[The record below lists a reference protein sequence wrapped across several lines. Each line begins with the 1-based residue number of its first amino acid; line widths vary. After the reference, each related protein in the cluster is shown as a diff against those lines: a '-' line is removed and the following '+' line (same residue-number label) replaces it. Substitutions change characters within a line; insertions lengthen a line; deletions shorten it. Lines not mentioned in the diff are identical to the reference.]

1 MLTVLISTYLTRI
14 VVVCTRMK
22 PCAHELK
29 IHYAHNTYVNKQS
42 VMMPATP
49 MIFTTV
55 CSWICIWS
63 MRSPK
68 LAFAVHSQNM
78 AITVVEK
85 DRNACESFAEGVQLR
100 MHMCYINKG
109 LEVVLYVTSLTNKY
123 PNAKTKK
130 QYLRKQVNK
139 EVNEYRC

>member
-1 MLTVLISTYLTRI
+1 MKNKEAVLKEAGKQTSKRTVI
-14 VVVCTRMK
+14 
-22 PCAHELK
+22 EQ
-29 IHYAHNTYVNKQS
+29 NK
-42 VMMPATP
+42 M
-49 MIFTTV
+49 
-55 CSWICIWS
+55 
-63 MRSPK
+63 
-68 LAFAVHSQNM
+68 
-78 AITVVEK
+78 
-85 DRNACESFAEGVQLR
+85 ACESFAEGVQLR